1 MNYSGNL
8 TNSRFEKHKLKES
21 VIAYLKQ
28 LAKGIYKT
36 RYLQLLALPGLIY
49 FLIFQYVPM
58 YGVIIAFKD
67 YKVQDGIMGSDW
79 VGFANFIKFF
89 KNPYFW
95 RLIRNTLL
103 INIYQLL
110 FVFPIPIAFALL
122 LNELHNKYY
131 KRFVQTVSYLPHFIS
146 LPAIIGIL
154 VMFLSPTDGMIN
166 KFIVEFLGGESIYFM
181 ADPGWFRPLYII
193 SSIWTGIGWGA
204 IIYLAALSNVDQSL
218 YEAAGIDG
226 ATRFQMMRHISIPSI
241 APTIIIMLLLN
252 IGKIM
257 SLGSEKVL
265 LMQSPLNYETSD
277 VISTF
282 VYRRGL
288 QYAEYSYTTAVSVFN
303 SIINI
308 VILVIANRVSK
319 KVSETSLW

>member
-1 MNYSGNL
+1 MNHSSNL
-8 TNSRFEKHKLKES
+8 SNTIFKKHKSKEN
-21 VIAYLKQ
+21 VIAYLRE

-49 FLIFQYVPM
+49 FLVFEYVPM

-110 FVFPIPIAFALL
+110 LVFPIPIAFALL
-122 LNELHNKYY
+122 LNELRNKYY

-154 VMFLSPTDGMIN
+154 VMFLSPTDGIIN
-166 KFIVEFLGGESIYFM
+166 KFIVEFLGRESIYFM
-181 ADPGWFRPLYII
+181 ADPSWFRPLYII

-265 LMQSPLNYETSD
+265 LMQSPLSYETSD

-308 VILVIANRVSK
+308 IILVIANRVSK
-319 KVSETSLW
+319 KATETSLW

>member
-1 MNYSGNL
+1 MNHSGNL
-8 TNSRFEKHKLKES
+8 SNTIFKKRKSKEN
-21 VIAYLKQ
+21 VLAYLRK

-49 FLIFQYVPM
+49 FLVFEYVPM

-110 FVFPIPIAFALL
+110 LVFPIPIAFALL
-122 LNELHNKYY
+122 LNELRNKYY

-154 VMFLSPTDGMIN
+154 VMFLSPTDGIIN
-166 KFIVEFLGGESIYFM
+166 KFIVEFLGRESIYFM
-181 ADPGWFRPLYII
+181 ADPNWFRPLYII

-257 SLGSEKVL
+257 SLGSDKVL

-308 VILVIANRVSK
+308 VILVTANRVSK